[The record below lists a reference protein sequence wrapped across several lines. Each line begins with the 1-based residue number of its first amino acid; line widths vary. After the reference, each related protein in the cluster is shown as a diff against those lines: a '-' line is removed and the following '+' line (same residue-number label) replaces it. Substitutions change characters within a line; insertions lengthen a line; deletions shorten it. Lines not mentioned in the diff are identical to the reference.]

1 MVVRDPDEGIKKL
14 VEQWQQDV
22 VCFPS
27 WEELLELE
35 YVRRFGDI
43 NMFTDDVTQFCVTR
57 GLANAA
63 GWLQRLK
70 SAGVM
75 PTQVFTAAV
84 RHFEKTKGEVG
95 SWFTEE
101 ILRTLMQVQSNSH

>member
-1 MVVRDPDEGIKKL
+1 MVARDPDEGVRKL

-22 VCFPS
+22 VCFPT

-43 NMFTDDVTQFCVTR
+43 NMFTDDITIFCDTR
-57 GLANAA
+57 GLTNAA
-63 GWLQRLK
+63 SWLRRLK

-75 PTQVFTAAV
+75 PTQVFKAAIV
-84 RHFEKTKGEVG
+84 HYEKTMGPNDL
-95 SWFTEE
+95 WFSENV
-101 ILRTLMQVQSNSH
+101 LRSLM